1 MRRFRL
7 VLLLLTLAAPCFA
20 AAPPAISG
28 ADAQRDLR
36 ILKRALFELHAGF
49 DRYQTAEGFEAEF
62 AAANAEVARGAD
74 RATMYRLAS
83 RLSAQLRCGHTW
95 TNPLNQSEAV
105 QREVFAARDKLP
117 LQLRL
122 VAGRLL
128 VSGSTAASVP
138 SGSELLAI
146 NEKPVAEIVQ
156 ALMPYLRADGS
167 SDGKRL
173 AQIES
178 GPNSGAM
185 DRLFPILFPPQA
197 GRYALRVR
205 DASGRER
212 NLSVTAT
219 TSAAR
224 DAALARRG
232 IAPPDERWSF
242 TLVDGIAVLRTP
254 TFAFYRSSF
263 DWRAAIAAAYAEVDS
278 GRVRGLV
285 LDLRDNEGG
294 DDDIGSALM
303 SHLITAPYK
312 KPAYTPYSR
321 YERVPYALA
330 RFLDSWTYDFFDRTG
345 QVTRLADHWYRVD
358 GRIEPPEV
366 ITPAQPTVRVPTV
379 ALTGPQMS
387 SAGFILARDLKA
399 SGAARLIGRA
409 TGGNRRGLNGGEI
422 AWITLPASGVAV
434 DIALLSWR
442 PAQDEPD
449 AGIAPDI
456 AVAEDFEAARAGR
469 DPEMEAAR
477 VWIAAQA
484 AR

>member
-1 MRRFRL
+1 MRPLCLF
-7 VLLLLTLAAPCFA
+7 LLLLTLAAPGLA
-20 AAPPAISG
+20 AEPPAISS

-49 DRYQTAEGFEAEF
+49 DRYQTPEAFEAEF
-62 AAANAEVARGAD
+62 AAANAEVAQGAD

-95 TNPLNQSEAV
+95 TNPLNQSAAV
-105 QREVFAARDKLP
+105 QKDVFAARDKLP

-122 VAGRLL
+122 VAGRFL
-128 VSGSTAASVP
+128 VTGSTAVSIPA
-138 SGSELLAI
+138 GTELLAI
-146 NEKPVAEIVQ
+146 DGHATAEIVQ

-173 AQIES
+173 AQIDS
-178 GPNSGAM
+178 GPNGGAM
-185 DRLFPILFPPQA
+185 DRLFPILFPPRE

-205 DASGRER
+205 DAKGRER
-212 NLSVTAT
+212 SLHVAAT

-224 DAALARRG
+224 DEALARRG

-242 TLVDGIAVLRTP
+242 KLVDGIAVFRTP
-254 TFAFYRSSF
+254 TFAFWHGNF
-263 DWRAAIAAAYAEVDS
+263 DWRAAIAEAYAEIDA
-278 GRVRGLV
+278 GRARGLV

-303 SHLITAPYK
+303 SHLITEPYT
-312 KPAYTPYSR
+312 KPDSVPTSR
-321 YERVPYALA
+321 YERVPYVLA
-330 RFLDSWTYDFFDRTG
+330 RYLDSWEFSFFDRTG
-345 QVTRLADHWYRVD
+345 QVTRLADHRYRVD

-366 ITPAQPTVRVPTV
+366 IQPALPRVRVPTV

-399 SGAARLIGRA
+399 SGAATLIGRA

-434 DIALLSWR
+434 DIALISWR
-442 PAQDEPD
+442 PTVEQPD
-449 AGIAPDI
+449 AGIEPDL

-469 DPEMEAAR
+469 DPDMEAAR
-477 VWIAAQA
+477 TWIAAQA

>member
-1 MRRFRL
+1 MRLFL
-7 VLLLLTLAAPCFA
+7 LSLLLTFAVPGFA

-49 DRYQTAEGFEAEF
+49 DRYQTADAFEAEF
-62 AAANAEVARGAD
+62 AAANAEVAQGAD
-74 RATMYRLAS
+74 RATIYRLAS

-105 QREVFAARDKLP
+105 QREVFGAQDKLP

-122 VAGRLL
+122 VAGRFL
-128 VSGSTAASVP
+128 VTGSTAAQVP
-138 SGSELLAI
+138 AGSELLAI
-146 NEKPVAEIVQ
+146 DGRPPAEIVP

-173 AQIES
+173 AQIDS
-178 GPNSGAM
+178 GPNGGAM
-185 DRLFPILFPPQA
+185 DRLFPILFPPRN
-197 GRYALRVR
+197 GSYALRVR
-205 DASGRER
+205 EAGGHER
-212 NLSVTAT
+212 SLRVAAT

-224 DAALARRG
+224 DEALERRG

-242 TLVDGIAVLRTP
+242 KLVDGIAVFRTP

-263 DWRAAIAAAYAEVDS
+263 DWRAAIAAAFAEVDT

-303 SHLITAPYK
+303 SHLITQPYR
-312 KPAYTPYSR
+312 KPEYLPTSR
-321 YERVPYALA
+321 YERVPYVLA
-330 RFLDSWTYDFFDRTG
+330 RYLDSWEFSFFDRTG
-345 QVTRLADHWYRVD
+345 QITRLADHLYRVD
-358 GRIEPPEV
+358 NRIEPPEV
-366 ITPAQPTVRVPTV
+366 IQPALPTVRVPTV

-399 SGAARLIGRA
+399 SGAATLIGRA

-434 DIALLSWR
+434 DIALISWR
-442 PAQDEPD
+442 LTVEQPDASIEPD
-449 AGIAPDI
+449 LP
-456 AVAEDFEAARAGR
+456 VAEDFEAVRAGR

-477 VWIAAQA
+477 AWIASQA